1 MGMRNGM
8 YENLKQA
15 FPEHDKASWRKEKRC
30 CINVKM
36 QKQGIKYKYYG
47 ILLDACSYKY
57 DRKRAQDSGIMLSR
71 FLFREKIM

>member
-1 MGMRNGM
+1 MRNGM

-15 FPEHDKASWRKEKRC
+15 FPEYDKASWRKEKRC
-30 CINVKM
+30 YVNAKM

-47 ILLDACSYKY
+47 ISLDACSYKY

-71 FLFREKIM
+71 FLFREKTM

>member
-1 MGMRNGM
+1 MRNGM

-47 ILLDACSYKY
+47 ILLDACSYK
-57 DRKRAQDSGIMLSR
+57 
-71 FLFREKIM
+71 